1 VAKRYLEQA
10 REAARKA
17 GAAVEFRLQRAS
29 ELREQEVF
37 DFVLAY
43 WHTIGFMLEEEIHRH
58 FAAICAAL
66 RPGGTFLY
74 VFQGPRLI
82 PGQEGVDAQPV
93 RDWKE
98 QDGKFILS
106 EKRIRDGYRDE
117 YSVVIDTHAGEVVE
131 YREHQKAMAYAD
143 VLRYLRGA
151 GFASV
156 EAYRD
161 FERNSASAEAFYI
174 FACKR

>member
-1 VAKRYLEQA
+1 M
-10 REAARKA
+10 
-17 GAAVEFRLQRAS
+17 EFRLQRAS
-29 ELREQEVF
+29 ELREQEAF
-37 DFVLAY
+37 DFALAY
-43 WHTIGFMLEEEIHRH
+43 WHTIGFMAEEEIHRH
-58 FAAICAAL
+58 FATVRAAL

-106 EKRIRDGYRDE
+106 EKRFRDGYRDE
-117 YSVVIDTHAGEVVE
+117 NCVVIDTHAGEVVE
-131 YREHQKAMAYAD
+131 YREHQKVMAYAD
-143 VLRYLRGA
+143 VVCYLQAA
-151 GFASV
+151 GFASI

-161 FERNSASAEAFYI
+161 FERNPASPEAFSI
-174 FACKR
+174 FVCKQ